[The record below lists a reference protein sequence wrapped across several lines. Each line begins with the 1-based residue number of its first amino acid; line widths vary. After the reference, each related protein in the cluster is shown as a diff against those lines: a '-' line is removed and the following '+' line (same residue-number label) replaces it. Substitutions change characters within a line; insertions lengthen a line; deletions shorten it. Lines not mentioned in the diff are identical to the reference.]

1 MTHYFLKYFLHLYH
15 FYQKLNYLLV
25 ESLLWANFAL
35 VWELTFIS
43 IPVWFRIRLF
53 LFKSILAH
61 CVIWL
66 WMINLQRFPVLLLLN
81 FYIICNQNY
90 QRFLWINIT
99 ECFISFWSFSS
110 LYPIGKVLKVLKKNR
125 PDQYYD
131 CDVIKVHFQYEIY
144 SKFSFIAI

>member
-1 MTHYFLKYFLHLYH
+1 MAVFGLGP
-15 FYQKLNYLLV
+15 
-25 ESLLWANFAL
+25 NF
-35 VWELTFIS
+35 
-43 IPVWFRIRLF
+43 F

-99 ECFISFWSFSS
+99 ECFISFWSIHYINLCQLHFPNFFLAFNMFLSTS
-110 LYPIGKVLKVLKKNR
+110 IFRLRLKEGAFYNFEKSYLVLKPKAIIAGMTKIQ
-125 PDQYYD
+125 PSK
-131 CDVIKVHFQYEIY
+131 IFY
-144 SKFSFIAI
+144 SFFHW